1 MCAQP
6 RRPLPVGNNNDV
18 PGVGDLNLDKLFG
31 HDVVFARRIEL
42 VGGTCEHLSKPRLE
56 THQFFFDLRNLLG
69 KNFFSLEDTDALG
82 LSVEGSQFGGI
93 QSSLV
98 LESVI

>member
-31 HDVVFARRIEL
+31 HDVVFARWIEL
-42 VGGTCEHLSKPRLE
+42 VGRTCEHLSKPRLK
-56 THQFFFDLRNLLG
+56 THQFFFNLGNLLG
-69 KNFFSLEDTDALG
+69 NNFFSLEYTDALS
-82 LSVEGSQFGGI
+82 LSIEGS
-93 QSSLV
+93 
-98 LESVI
+98 